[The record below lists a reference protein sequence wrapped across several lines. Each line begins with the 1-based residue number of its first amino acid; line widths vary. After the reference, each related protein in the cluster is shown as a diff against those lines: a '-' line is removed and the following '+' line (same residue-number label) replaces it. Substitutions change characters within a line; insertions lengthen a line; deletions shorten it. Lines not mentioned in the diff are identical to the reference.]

1 MIILAAIGAHRSF
14 AGAHASRR
22 GQRTSE
28 RQAHC
33 AAAALDLPRNA
44 VWRVTAA
51 VGSVLPAI
59 GPDSEVDQGIAAYEV
74 AVKHFTM
81 VELEVDR
88 IGEMRPAGLKW
99 SDGPVTEPLPA
110 DDMLA
115 GREAYVVWAQR
126 VNAATAQ
133 REAAKAEH
141 AAAIT
146 AWEDASGFHQA
157 CLRSDAAVERVN
169 LAEEKLYICR
179 PQTLRGLL
187 AKLNALASVAD
198 EPNNEDP
205 AETSYRLLAEDVKR
219 LLTAA
224 CV

>member
-1 MIILAAIGAHRSF
+1 
-14 AGAHASRR
+14 
-22 GQRTSE
+22 
-28 RQAHC
+28 
-33 AAAALDLPRNA
+33 
-44 VWRVTAA
+44 
-51 VGSVLPAI
+51 
-59 GPDSEVDQGIAAYEV
+59 
-74 AVKHFTM
+74 VKHFTM